1 MAEKRLYRLKV
12 TLRDSRPPIWRRFEV
27 PADVTMLK
35 LHQILQL
42 VMGWTDSHLHQFR
55 RGETLYGEPDPEFGI
70 RLQNEK
76 RVRLAEVLPKPKDRM
91 AYEYDFGD
99 GWQHDIVLE
108 DISSPEPRVRYPRV
122 LAGKRACPPEDIGGI
137 GGYFDFLEALSD
149 PKHPE
154 HEEMLEWWGS
164 DFDPKEFDVEEVNL
178 CLHPGSRP
186 RPDA

>member
-1 MAEKRLYRLKV
+1 MAERQLYKLKV
-12 TLRDSRPPIWRRFEV
+12 TLQDSRPPIWRRFEV
-27 PADVTMLK
+27 PADVTLFK

-55 RGETLYGEPDPEFGI
+55 RGETLYGESDPEFGI
-70 RLQNEK
+70 RRRNEK
-76 RVRLAEVLPKPKDRM
+76 RVRLAEVLLKPKDRM
-91 AYEYDFGD
+91 VYEYDFGD

-108 DISSPEPRVRYPRV
+108 DTPSPEPRVRYPRV
-122 LAGKRACPPEDIGGI
+122 LAGKRACPPEDIGGMW
-137 GGYFDFLEALSD
+137 GFYGFLEAIRD

-164 DFDPKEFDVEEVNL
+164 DFNPEEFDVEEVNL
-178 CLHPGSRP
+178 VLHPGSRR